1 MKIKYS
7 ITVLNY
13 LKKIISLN
21 STKLPYSIKFFLT
34 NQDFNMTVH
43 GQQLIKFN
51 KKRKYYE
58 NQQHTSRLTLKQ
70 VVNQKNKNVELVN
83 LQPKCRFGK
92 HIAYPKSISGFGGE
106 TQHESIIYI
115 YTHTQIYISI
125 YIYIK
130 QYPHVQSHMDY
141 SQEN

>member
-70 VVNQKNKNVELVN
+70 VVN
-83 LQPKCRFGK
+83 
-92 HIAYPKSISGFGGE
+92 
-106 TQHESIIYI
+106 
-115 YTHTQIYISI
+115 
-125 YIYIK
+125 
-130 QYPHVQSHMDY
+130 
-141 SQEN
+141 